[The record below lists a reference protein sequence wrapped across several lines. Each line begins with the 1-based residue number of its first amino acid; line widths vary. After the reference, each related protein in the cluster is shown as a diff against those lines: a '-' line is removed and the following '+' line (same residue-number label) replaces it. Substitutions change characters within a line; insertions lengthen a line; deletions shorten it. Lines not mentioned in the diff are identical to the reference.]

1 LSLRLLNQT
10 SNIKHQTSNIKHQ
23 TSNIKHQTSNIKHQT
38 LNTISV
44 IIPCYNEG
52 DALILAVESILNQ
65 SVLPLEIII
74 IDDCSTNPLTFD
86 VLNTLKKKELVQ
98 VIYSKQNAGP
108 GIARNSG
115 IEKAQSEWVLL
126 LDSDDLLL
134 ENAISSLQ
142 KTIEE
147 NSNADFFFWNYC
159 LNNVSKNEKEIV
171 STKVVCMD
179 DSNQLDPYKL
189 AKNFIIPGCSPYKKS
204 MWEKNLGYDPIL
216 SKGGVEDIDFWRR
229 AILNGAVG
237 YHIDETLYQ
246 WNRQE
251 TGNNSNIDEEKY
263 LIHRM
268 KMLPYYDKFNPEQ
281 AKEIR
286 PYIYRYFSSRLMV
299 RELNDFLKK
308 EKHHFSIWQKLKAK
322 VLYFKV
328 LYKLFRVIKNQFH
341 LNL

>member
-1 LSLRLLNQT
+1 MKQ
-10 SNIKHQTSNIKHQ
+10 
-23 TSNIKHQTSNIKHQT
+23 
-38 LNTISV
+38 NTISV

-52 DALILAVESILNQ
+52 EALILAVESILNQ

-74 IDDCSTNPLTFD
+74 IDDCSTNPFTFEVLDTLT
-86 VLNTLKKKELVQ
+86 KKELVQ
-98 VIYSKQNAGP
+98 VIYSKQNVGP

-115 IEKAQSEWVLL
+115 IEKAKGEWILL

-134 ENAISSLQ
+134 ENVILSLQ
-142 KTIEE
+142 KAIDE

-159 LNNVSKNEKEIV
+159 LHLVSKNEKEVV
-171 STKVVCMD
+171 STKVVCMND
-179 DSNQLDPYKL
+179 CNQLDPYKL
-189 AKNFIIPGCSPYKKS
+189 ARNFIIPGCSPYRKS
-204 MWEKNLGYDPIL
+204 MWEKNSGYDPQL

-263 LIHRM
+263 LIHRI
-268 KMLPYYDKFNPEQ
+268 KMLAYYDKYNPDQ
-281 AKEIR
+281 AKEVR
-286 PYIYRYFSSRLMV
+286 PYIYRYFSSRLMA
-299 RELNDFLKK
+299 RELNDFLRK
-308 EKHHFSIWQKLKAK
+308 EKNHFSFWQRLKAK
-322 VLYFKV
+322 GLYFKV

-341 LNL
+341 FNL

>member
-1 LSLRLLNQT
+1 MKQ
-10 SNIKHQTSNIKHQ
+10 
-23 TSNIKHQTSNIKHQT
+23 
-38 LNTISV
+38 NTISI

-52 DALILAVESILNQ
+52 EALILAVESILNQ

-74 IDDCSTNPLTFD
+74 IDDCSTNPFTFEI
-86 VLNTLKKKELVQ
+86 LEKLQNNELVQ
-98 VIYSKQNAGP
+98 VIYSKQNVGP

-115 IEKAQSEWVLL
+115 IEEAKGEWILL

-134 ENAISSLQ
+134 ENVISSLQ
-142 KTIEE
+142 KNIEE

-159 LNNVSKNEKEIV
+159 LYHVSKNEKEIV

-189 AKNFIIPGCSPYKKS
+189 ARNFIIPGCSPYRKS
-204 MWEKNLGYDPIL
+204 MWEKNSGYDPKL

-229 AILNGAVG
+229 VILNGAEG

-268 KMLPYYDKFNPEQ
+268 KMLPYYDKYNPEQ
-281 AKEIR
+281 ANEIR
-286 PYIYRYFSSRLMV
+286 PYIYRYFSSRLMAK
-299 RELNDFLKK
+299 ELNDFLSK
-308 EKHHFSIWQKLKAK
+308 EKSHFSFWQRLKAK
-322 VLYFKV
+322 GLYFKV
-328 LYKLFRVIKNQFH
+328 FYKFCRVVKNK
-341 LNL
+341 LN

>member
-1 LSLRLLNQT
+1 MKQ
-10 SNIKHQTSNIKHQ
+10 
-23 TSNIKHQTSNIKHQT
+23 
-38 LNTISV
+38 NTISI

-52 DALILAVESILNQ
+52 EALILAVESILNQ
-65 SVLPLEIII
+65 SILPLEIII
-74 IDDCSTNPLTFD
+74 IDDCSTNPFTFEI
-86 VLNTLKKKELVQ
+86 LEKLQNNELVQ
-98 VIYSKQNAGP
+98 VIFSKQNGGP

-115 IEKAQSEWVLL
+115 IQKAKGEWILL

-142 KTIEE
+142 KAIDE
-147 NSNADFFFWNYC
+147 NTTADFFFWNYC
-159 LNNVSKNEKEIV
+159 LYHVSKNEKEIV
-171 STKVVCMD
+171 STKVVCME

-189 AKNFIIPGCSPYKKS
+189 ARNFIIPGCSPYRKS
-204 MWEKNLGYDPIL
+204 MWEKNSGYDPKL

-229 AILNGAVG
+229 SILNGAVG

-263 LIHRM
+263 LIHRI
-268 KMLPYYDKFNPEQ
+268 KMLPYYDKYNPDQ

-286 PYIYRYFSSRLMV
+286 PYIYRYFSSRLMAH
-299 RELNDFLKK
+299 ELNDFLSK
-308 EKHHFSIWQKLKAK
+308 EKHHFSYWQRLKAK
-322 VLYFKV
+322 GLYFKV

-341 LNL
+341 FNL